1 MMRYPDLF
9 RVAVANSP
17 NGVLLADDGGQVLFT
32 NPTLNQM
39 FGFAPDE
46 ELAGTRANALL
57 PGVPLFD
64 AVLAIAGAAAQDV
77 AAPITCR
84 VEARRKDG
92 GRFPVDVVVVP
103 CSDEG
108 RPMALL
114 SVVDGTHQR
123 NLETAVNR
131 NADFEALI
139 AEVAASFV
147 NIPPDQVDDRLI
159 ESLGRVAAAI

>member
-1 MMRYPDLF
+1 MTVMPYVHLF

-17 NGVLLADDGGQVLFT
+17 SGVLLADDAGEVLFT
-32 NPTLNQM
+32 NRTLNQM

-46 ELAGTRANALL
+46 DLAGTRANALL

-64 AVLAIAGAAAQDV
+64 AVLAIAGAAWHDV

-84 VEARRKDG
+84 IEARRRDG

-103 CSDEG
+103 CSDKG

-114 SVVDGTHQR
+114 SVVDGTLQR

-131 NADFEALI
+131 NADFEVL
-139 AEVAASFV
+139 V
-147 NIPPDQVDDRLI
+147 
-159 ESLGRVAAAI
+159 